1 MHLVLQDVLLVRI
14 HKLVF
19 NVLLDLDIIR
29 LLIYVILVK
38 IIVICVHRMLGVNL
52 VRLGIGLIIMGYRV
66 DVCHV

>member
-1 MHLVLQDVLLVRI
+1 MHLVLQDVLLVKI

-19 NVLLDLDIIR
+19 NVLLGLDIIR

-38 IIVICVHRMLGVNL
+38 IIVICVHRILGVNL
-52 VRLGIGLIIMGYRV
+52 VRLGIGLIIMGCRV